1 MYTYF
6 YIAIFFISVLVL
18 VIFVLQPKLISVSC
32 QSYITNFHWIYLI
45 VLVSANNNSPCSFHT
60 ISSHFIIFVL
70 FNVCS
75 VSYFLFIYFSVFY
88 SLLTYRML
96 SQLNE
101 SSTAFDE
108 FWIQHQ
114 NKLDLCL
121 KLCQFEH
128 NFQQVLHF

>member
-1 MYTYF
+1 MHC
-6 YIAIFFISVLVL
+6 
-18 VIFVLQPKLISVSC
+18 KLFPV
-32 QSYITNFHWIYLI
+32 YLF
-45 VLVSANNNSPCSFHT
+45 SP
-60 ISSHFIIFVL
+60 
-70 FNVCS
+70 
-75 VSYFLFIYFSVFY
+75 FY